1 MSRIDAADLAQ
12 RLGEQAED
20 VCRHYL
26 SNGRRQG
33 NYWLVGD
40 VRNAAGRSMFVRL
53 KGPAAGKG
61 AAGKWQ
67 DPAEGSHGDLLDV
80 IRESLGLS
88 DFPDVLEEARRFLS
102 LPRQHPVPKTT
113 TPKQP
118 AAPTGSSEAARRLL
132 SMASPLKGSLA
143 ATYLRGRGIS
153 DQRDTGALRCHP
165 NCYYRGEGEDQTEIW
180 PAMIAAV
187 TDLEGKVTGAHR
199 TWLARDGGGKAPVDT
214 QRKAM
219 GVLLG
224 HAVRFGVAKEVMAA
238 GEGIETV
245 LSLRQALSKMP
256 IVAALSAGHLAALQF
271 PADLRRLYIV
281 RDNDPA
287 GDGAR
292 ESLIAR
298 AHEAGIEA
306 LTLSPMAGDFN
317 DDLTTRGLDAIRAYI
332 RAQLAPED
340 VSRFL
345 GNDPLMRRRG

>member
-1 MSRIDAADLAQ
+1 MSRIDAAELAE
-12 RLGEQAED
+12 RLGERAED

-102 LPRQHPVPKTT
+102 LPRLDPAPKTT
-113 TPKQP
+113 TSKQP
-118 AAPTGSSEAARRLL
+118 AAPTGSPEAARRLL
-132 SMASPLKGSLA
+132 SMSSPLKGSLA
-143 ATYLRGRGIS
+143 ATYLRGRGITDLRETS
-153 DQRDTGALRCHP
+153 ALRFHP
-165 NCYYRGEGEDQTEIW
+165 NCYYRGEGEDQTETW

-187 TDLEGKVTGAHR
+187 TDLDGKVTGVHR
-199 TWLARDGGGKAPVDT
+199 TWLARDGCGKAPVDT

-219 GVLLG
+219 GELLG
-224 HAVRFGVAKEVMAA
+224 HAGRFGLAKEVMAA

-245 LSLRQALSKMP
+245 LSLRQALPKMP
-256 IVAALSAGHLAALQF
+256 MVAALSAGHLAALQF
-271 PADLRRLYIV
+271 PANLRRLYIV

-287 GDGAR
+287 GDCAR
-292 ESLIAR
+292 DSLIAR

-306 LTLSPMAGDFN
+306 LTLSPIAGDFN
-317 DDLTTRGLDAIRAYI
+317 DDLTTGGLDAIRAHI
-332 RAQLAPED
+332 RVQLAPED
-340 VSRFL
+340 VSGFL
-345 GNDPLMRRRG
+345 STDPLMRRRG